1 METPYTVAAAVLAT
15 VEAALIAC
23 SRPVKVA
30 LVAAGSIVVDD
41 CCAGQLTVAVERQY
55 RTIAPFP
62 TEAGP
67 DDDCR
72 GHRIGLDLVVRVDR
86 CVPVLTNAGKA
97 PAASAQEEA
106 DKGIYTDAAIV
117 WGAVVSDALVGE
129 WWERANVVTTYT
141 PAEGGC
147 KGSETRF
154 TLGIP
159 SAGWCVDC
167 PEVPVESVMV
177 TDPPETPI

>member
-23 SRPVKVA
+23 QRPVAVA

-41 CCAGQLTVAVERQY
+41 CCAGQLTVAVERTY
-55 RTIAPFP
+55 RTTSPFP
-62 TEAGP
+62 TEAGA

-72 GHRIGLDLVVRVDR
+72 GERIGLDIVARVDR
-86 CVPVLTNAGKA
+86 CVPVLDNAGKA
-97 PAASAQEEA
+97 PSAEAQEQA
-106 DKGIYTDAAIV
+106 DVGIYLDAAIV

-129 WWERANVVTTYT
+129 WWERANVVQTYT

-154 TLGIP
+154 SLGIP
-159 SAGWCVDC
+159 SRDWC
-167 PEVPVESVMV
+167 
-177 TDPPETPI
+177 PPCTPGETPI

>member
-1 METPYTVAAAVLAT
+1 MDPACHTYRVETPYTVAAAVLAT

-23 SRPVKVA
+23 SRPVAVS

-41 CCAGQLTVAVERQY
+41 CCAGQLTVAVERVY

-62 TEAGP
+62 TEGGA

-72 GHRIGLDLVVRVDR
+72 GQRIGVDLVARVDR
-86 CVPVLTNAGKA
+86 CVPVLDNAGKA
-97 PAASAQEEA
+97 PSVTAQEEA
-106 DKGIYTDAAIV
+106 DRVIYLDAAIV

-129 WWERANVVTTYT
+129 WWERANVVQTFT

-154 TLGIP
+154 TLAIP

-167 PEVPVESVMV
+167 PEVP
-177 TDPPETPI
+177 I